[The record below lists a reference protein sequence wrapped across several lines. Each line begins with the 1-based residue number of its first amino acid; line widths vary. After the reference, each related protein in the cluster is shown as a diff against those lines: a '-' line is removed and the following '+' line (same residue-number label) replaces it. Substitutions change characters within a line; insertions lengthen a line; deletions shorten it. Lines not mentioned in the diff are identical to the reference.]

1 MEDQDPYSNPRT
13 PKELLGILARG
24 FAMGSADVVPGVS
37 GGTMAFI
44 LGIYETL
51 LDAIASINAQF
62 VRSLLRLQISAAFAQ
77 LPWRFL
83 LALGIGLMLAI
94 LTIAHALSVALEH
107 YPTYVWGFFFGLVLA
122 SVYVVRR
129 RVRRWTAGAIAALIL
144 FTVLMFLLV
153 GTVPAE
159 TPNTPLFL
167 LLSGALASC
176 AMILPGISGAFILVL
191 LGKYEYVLAA
201 VVARDVVTLAL
212 VAGGAVIG
220 LLLFSRVLRWLL
232 HHTHDLTIA
241 ALMGLMLG
249 SLRKIWPWKA
259 VPEVLLEGDA
269 VAVSELNVLPG
280 GLSPEVAAVIALALV
295 GFLFVIILERLA
307 DRSSAATR
315 TKLEPQPQADI

>member
-1 MEDQDPYSNPRT
+1 MENKDPYSNPRT
-13 PKELLGILARG
+13 PKELLSILARG

-62 VRSLLRLQISAAFAQ
+62 VRRLLRLQVSAAFAQ

-83 LALGIGLMLAI
+83 LALALGIMLAI
-94 LTIAHALSVALEH
+94 LTIAHFLTTALEH

-122 SVYVVRR
+122 SVFVVRR
-129 RVRRWTAGAIAALIL
+129 RVRRWTASTVGALAL

-153 GTVPAE
+153 GMVPAH

-201 VVARDVVTLAL
+201 VVTRDLVTLAL
-212 VAGGAVIG
+212 VAGGAVVG
-220 LLLFSRVLRWLL
+220 LLTFSRVLRWLL
-232 HHTHDLTIA
+232 RHAHDLTIA

-259 VPEVLLEGDA
+259 VPETLLEGEA
-269 VAVSELNVLPG
+269 VAISELNVLPG
-280 GLSPEVAAVIALALV
+280 GLSPEVAAVLTLALA
-295 GFLFVIILERLA
+295 GFLAVIILERLA
-307 DRSSAATR
+307 DRRSAAVG
-315 TKLEPQPQADI
+315 TKLEAQPQPEI